1 MADFLVPFLTG
12 GITQYLSDEDASDKL
27 KGNII
32 DNVSKK
38 LYDEEIP
45 QAEKEIRQ
53 TYRSRFVYE

>member
-12 GITQYLSDEDASDKL
+12 AVRQYMSDEDASDAL

-38 LYDEEIP
+38 LYDAKDDPSYFSNIHGWS
-45 QAEKEIRQ
+45 IC
-53 TYRSRFVYE
+53 